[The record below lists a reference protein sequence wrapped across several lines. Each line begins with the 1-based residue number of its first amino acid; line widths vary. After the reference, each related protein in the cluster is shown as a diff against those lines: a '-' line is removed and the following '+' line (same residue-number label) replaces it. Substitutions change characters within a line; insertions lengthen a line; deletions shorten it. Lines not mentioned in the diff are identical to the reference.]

1 MAECCDDAPVGEKAA
16 CLPRTTD
23 TPTSSPFIEVVDDTP
38 TSSPIEVVADD
49 TPTSSPIAVVAATPK
64 ATCDGEFTFLDLQT
78 PIISSGDQSLLITYQ
93 IGVNANNSNNS
104 TVTPNEAASKCDF
117 DLDLYPSPDCES
129 SEISGVTISRLGDR
143 TEIDST
149 GTSKIIFEYR
159 FPMENITQSNIW
171 NEDTQQVEVCIVF
184 KLLDE
189 NGEVVSQEKRLV
201 ALAYEEVVPSEV
213 EGETS
218 MTNVTEGNVTA
229 AGEEEEEEGVVIKTT
244 YSPTAQVTQEPT
256 TASPVSTA
264 PTTVSPTTTA
274 PVSAAPTTSAPV
286 SSAPVTSAPVA
297 QTFSPMTMAPT
308 SSMTTGGTGLD
319 SIKTMSPTVSGDI
332 TAYAVT
338 SEPTM
343 DNAISLIPV
352 KGDTT
357 MPPTNQPVSSG
368 INPIFAKSGKS
379 VKGYD
384 DTLTTTTSKAAKVL
398 FTKSSKALSYGY
410 ETASRPSSKAGKGA
424 KSSKGGKESSVL
436 ALNALERVYDNS
448 NCAYSSTSCSTMW
461 GIGLATLVLAAWV
474 NGSL

>member
-1 MAECCDDAPVGEKAA
+1 M
-16 CLPRTTD
+16 
-23 TPTSSPFIEVVDDTP
+23 
-38 TSSPIEVVADD
+38 
-49 TPTSSPIAVVAATPK
+49 
-64 ATCDGEFTFLDLQT
+64 QT

-189 NGEVVSQEKRLV
+189 NGEIVSQEKRLV

-229 AGEEEEEEGVVIKTT
+229 AGEEEEEEGVVINETT

-424 KSSKGGKESSVL
+424 KSSKGGTASSVL
-436 ALNALERVYDNS
+436 ALNALERVHDNS
-448 NCAYSSTSCSTMW
+448 NSAYSSTSRSMMW
-461 GIGLATLVLAAWV
+461 GIGLATLALAAWV